1 MRALLRFLTNTLLC
15 LLIMTVAM
23 GAGMAAA
30 NAPPWPDP
38 LDVATGLAMAP
49 PLILLP
55 LLLSPILTVVALLS
69 ARARYR
75 RGILVGTAAVLAGA
89 PAVYLFDTPVIGIA
103 LALGGALYAALF
115 ALPDRKVDAV
125 PSSSA

>member
-1 MRALLRFLTNTLLC
+1 MRALLRFVVNTLLC
-15 LLIMTVAM
+15 LLVMTIA
-23 GAGMAAA
+23 MAAGLLA
-30 NAPPWPDP
+30 AHGPPWPS
-38 LDVATGLAMAP
+38 LVDVAGGLAIAP

-55 LLLSPILTVVALLS
+55 LLLSPILTTVALLS
-69 ARARYR
+69 ARTRYR

-115 ALPDRKVDAV
+115 ALPARKVIEVSDA
-125 PSSSA
+125 SA